1 MNNWTTGFFQ
11 DDLNVFYEEYFY
23 VKEENS
29 KDIICPYK
37 TFNSL
42 YVLFYVINGECELKY
57 DDFKGTI
64 KKNSLVLVRPQQL
77 FQYTF
82 KKDKQYEYLIIDI
95 QPTVLKN
102 QIGDKN
108 FARCFDVFAKKNEII
123 DLSASEFSLVK
134 QLLDSVTLAT
144 TDSLGRCHIEAKVL
158 STISE
163 LSVISDYKHDSDEE
177 NKPHKENV
185 PVLIMDYIITHYTE
199 KITYQLLADEFFTSP
214 STIAVIIKNFI
225 GKTLKEYITELRM
238 EDAEHMLKNGDVSLY
253 KIAEFCGYK
262 EYSGF
267 YKVYVKFLGFHQKR
281 ILNITKNILFFFL
294 I

>member
-23 VKEENS
+23 VKKEHS
-29 KDIICPYK
+29 KDIVWPYK
-37 TFNSL
+37 TLKNL

-82 KKDKQYEYLIIDI
+82 KKDKQFEYLIIDI
-95 QPTVLKN
+95 QPTVLKK

-108 FARCFDVFAKKNEII
+108 FARAFDVFGNRNEII
-123 DLSASEFSLVK
+123 DLNTSEFSLVK
-134 QLLDSVTLAT
+134 QLLDSVLLAT
-144 TDSLGRCHIEAKVL
+144 TDSLGRCHVETKVL

-163 LSVISDYKHDSDEE
+163 LSIISDYKHDSDEE

-199 KITYQLLADEFFTSP
+199 KITYQLLADKFFTSP
-214 STIAVIIKNFI
+214 STVAVIIKNF
-225 GKTLKEYITELRM
+225 KDQTLKEYITELRM
-238 EDAEHMLKNGDVSLY
+238 EDAKHMLKNGQISLY

-262 EYSGF
+262 EYSAF
-267 YKVYVKFLGFHQKR
+267 YKAYKKYFGVVPKANKPKKKR
-281 ILNITKNILFFFL
+281 WPLSKQ
-294 I
+294 